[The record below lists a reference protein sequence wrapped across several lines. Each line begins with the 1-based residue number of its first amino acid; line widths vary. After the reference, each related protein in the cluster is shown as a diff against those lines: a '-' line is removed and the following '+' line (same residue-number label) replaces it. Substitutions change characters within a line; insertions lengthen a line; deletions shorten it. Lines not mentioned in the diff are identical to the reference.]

1 MIIIGHWA
9 IAFQNFAKI
18 ENLNDIAHTKASS
31 ILWFDAGLESTHF
44 ELANHCQAHQLPYAV
59 RICSINELLLFSAL
73 EPKYLILHANVLGYA
88 QEYQKLLEHYLLDCK
103 LLYPI
108 SSQDELCQVAQL
120 GIDGVIFKQILE

>member
-1 MIIIGHWA
+1 MIIIGHQA
-9 IAFQNFAKI
+9 IAFQSFAKI
-18 ENLNDIAHTKASS
+18 ENLKDIAHTKASQ
-31 ILWFDAGLESTHF
+31 ILWFDAGLESAHF
-44 ELANHCQAHQLPYAV
+44 KLANHCQAHQLPYAV

-73 EPKYLILHANVLGYA
+73 EPKYLILHTDVLSYA

-108 SSQDELCQVAQL
+108 SSQDELCRVAQL